1 VSAINLRSRAGL
13 GATLAIRTQRR
24 SRRKNLRGEQRI
36 SRCIRT
42 LALRSVTSPASFI
55 GVHYFAIRLHNRAAQ
70 CGPFAVEDRDS
81 MSVERI
87 QQHFRDSAAVKL
99 EALESLSMPIAAA
112 VDTMFGALANGNR
125 ILACGNGG
133 SAADAQHFAAELIG
147 RFERE
152 RPGLPAI
159 ALSTDTSVLTAIA
172 NDYSFE
178 QIYSKQVWAL
188 GQPGDVLLAIS
199 TSGNSANVLAAIE
212 AAHEREMIVV
222 ALTGKGG
229 GRMQDVLSDTDIH
242 ICVPSDRTAR
252 IQEVHLLTI
261 HCLCDGIDAMLLGED

>member
-1 VSAINLRSRAGL
+1 
-13 GATLAIRTQRR
+13 
-24 SRRKNLRGEQRI
+24 
-36 SRCIRT
+36 
-42 LALRSVTSPASFI
+42 
-55 GVHYFAIRLHNRAAQ
+55 
-70 CGPFAVEDRDS
+70 

-99 EALESLSMPIAAA
+99 EALETLSMPIAAA
-112 VDTMFGALANGNR
+112 IDTMFMALANGNR

-133 SAADAQHFAAELIG
+133 SAADAQHFAAKLMG

-159 ALSTDTSVLTAIA
+159 ALGTDSSVLTAIA
-172 NDYSFE
+172 NEYAYDQVF
-178 QIYSKQVWAL
+178 SKQVWAL
-188 GQPGDVLLAIS
+188 GQPGDVLLAIT

-222 ALTGKGG
+222 ALTGKSGDKV
-229 GRMQDVLSDTDIH
+229 QDALSDMDIH
-242 ICVPSDRTAR
+242 ICVPSDRAAR
-252 IQEVHLLTI
+252 IQEVHVLVV

>member
-1 VSAINLRSRAGL
+1 
-13 GATLAIRTQRR
+13 
-24 SRRKNLRGEQRI
+24 
-36 SRCIRT
+36 
-42 LALRSVTSPASFI
+42 
-55 GVHYFAIRLHNRAAQ
+55 
-70 CGPFAVEDRDS
+70 

-99 EALESLSMPIAAA
+99 AAMEALAVPIAAA
-112 VDTMFGALANGNR
+112 VDTMFAALANGNK

-147 RFERE
+147 RFERD
-152 RPGLPAI
+152 RPSLPAL
-159 ALSTDTSVLTAIA
+159 ALTTDASVLTALA
-172 NDYSFE
+172 NDYA
-178 QIYSKQVWAL
+178 YDQVFARQVRAL
-188 GQPGDVLLAIS
+188 GQPGDVLLAIT

-212 AAHEREMIVV
+212 VAHEREMIVI

-229 GRMQDVLSDTDIH
+229 GMVNEALADTDIH
-242 ICVPSDRTAR
+242 LSVPSDRTAR